1 MSKFQSK
8 THLDVAKKTFSG
20 KVLNSRLNDF
30 DLAEGKGRSKK
41 SFVLNE
47 DDPSSQT
54 SQNSSNKQ
62 YMPASPRKTSQNSS
76 NKKYMPASPSQTS
89 VKMALNKK
97 PERYIYHFGPQGTE
111 GSAKDRHLLG
121 SKGAN
126 LAEMSRLGFQVPPG
140 FTLTTELCELFFK
153 KGEQLP
159 EKIKAPIQLAVKKLE
174 KVTGKTF
181 NDDKNPLLVSVRS
194 GAPVSMPGM
203 MDTILN
209 LGLNERVVQ
218 ALSRLC
224 QDERFAW
231 DTYRRFIQMYSSVV
245 LKMNSSLLDVYLED
259 YKNQQNY
266 SYDSEITAGEW
277 KNIVP
282 HFKEAILQD
291 TGRLFPEEPWEQ
303 FWAAISAV
311 FKSWNNPRALVYR
324 DINGAQS
331 GLGTAVNI
339 QEMVFGNR
347 GNDCATGVVFTR
359 NPSNGEKALFGEFLV
374 NAQGED
380 VVAGTKTP
388 LLIVNT
394 KQDGKKDL
402 RSLMPSAFDQ
412 LVELCDKL
420 EKHYKFVQDIEFTIE
435 KNKLWLLQ
443 TRNAKCNPSA
453 QLKILFDLKEEG
465 HITDQE
471 ILKKVNPSSLSALLH
486 PSIDSTDKKT
496 VLAKGLPASPG
507 GGIGKIMFDSE
518 RAQELGQRG
527 LPVILVRTE
536 TSPEDISGMIHSKGI
551 LTIRGGMTSH
561 AAVVARSMGK
571 PCIVG
576 CETARIDEKRKEL
589 VFKNHVLKEGDEISL
604 DGLTGKVLLGRVKT
618 KIPVLDQNFF
628 KLMDLADQ
636 YACLGVRANAET
648 PADVKK
654 AFEFGAKGL
663 GLCRTEHMFFAPDRI
678 NIMRKM
684 IMSENYGERE
694 KALEALFVMQKT
706 DFYEIFKI
714 MSPYPVTVRLL
725 DPPLHE
731 FLPHSEKDIADL
743 ARQMELSEEK
753 LAFKVRHLQESNPML
768 GHRGCRL
775 AITFPEIYLM
785 QVRAL
790 SSAMARLLKE
800 NRKIQAEIMIP
811 LVCSAKELKV
821 LKNLVQSE
829 IQKAEEKFQMELN
842 VAIGTMIE
850 LPRACLEADHLA
862 RLGDF
867 FSFGTNDLTQT
878 VFGFS
883 RDDSGKFLPSY
894 IKEKILEQDPF
905 SQIDIQGVGELMKI
919 AVQKARQEKKEIKI
933 GVCGEQGGDPKSLLF
948 FHDLGLDYVSCSPYR
963 IPIARL
969 VAAQCA
975 IRNGR
980 ERES

>member
-8 THLDVAKKTFSG
+8 THSDETRKTFSN
-20 KVLNSRLNDF
+20 KILNSRLNDSDF
-30 DLAEGKGRSKK
+30 AEAKDSSKK

-47 DDPSSQT
+47 KDRPSQK
-54 SQNSSNKQ
+54 NSNKQ
-62 YMPASPRKTSQNSS
+62 YIQASSGHTF
-76 NKKYMPASPSQTS
+76 
-89 VKMALNKK
+89 VKRALNKK
-97 PERYIYHFGPQGTE
+97 SGKYIYHFGPQETD
-111 GSAKDRHLLG
+111 GSAKDKHLLG

-126 LAEMSRLGFQVPPG
+126 LAEMSRLGLQVPPG
-140 FTLTTELCELFFK
+140 FTLTTELCDLFFK
-153 KGEQLP
+153 EGERLP
-159 EKIKAPIQLAVKKLE
+159 EKLKAPIQLAVKKLE
-174 KVTGKTF
+174 EVTGKAF

-194 GAPVSMPGM
+194 GAPISMPGM

-231 DTYRRFIQMYSSVV
+231 DAYRRFIQMYSSVV

-259 YKNQQNY
+259 YKNQKNY
-266 SYDSEITAGEW
+266 SYDSEITAKEW

-291 TGRLFPEEPWEQ
+291 TGRLFPEDPWEQ
-303 FWAAISAV
+303 FWTAIEAV
-311 FKSWNNPRALVYR
+311 FRSWNNPRALVYR
-324 DINGAQS
+324 DMNGAQS

-339 QEMVFGNR
+339 QAMVFGNR

-380 VVAGTKTP
+380 VVAGGKTP

-443 TRNAKCNPSA
+443 TRDAKCNPAA

-471 ILKKVNPSSLSALLH
+471 VLEKVNPSSLNALLH

-496 VLAKGLPASPG
+496 VLATGLPASPG
-507 GGIGKIMFDSE
+507 GGIGKIVFDSE
-518 RAQELGQRG
+518 RAQELSKRG

-551 LTIRGGMTSH
+551 LTVRGGMTSH

-576 CETARIDEKRKEL
+576 CETACIDENKKEL

-604 DGLTGKVLLGRVKT
+604 DGLTGQVFLGRVRT
-618 KIPVLDQNFF
+618 KVPILDQNFF
-628 KLMDLADQ
+628 KLMELADQ

-648 PADVKK
+648 PTDVKK
-654 AFEFGAKGL
+654 ALEFGAKGL

-684 IMSENYGERE
+684 IMSESYGERE
-694 KALEALFVMQKT
+694 KALEDLFVMQKT
-706 DFYEIFKI
+706 DFYEIFSI

-731 FLPHSEKDIADL
+731 FLPHSEKDIAAL

-753 LAFKVRHLQESNPML
+753 LTFKVKHLKESNPML

-790 SSAMARLLKE
+790 SSAIAQLLKE
-800 NRKIQAEIMIP
+800 NKKIQAEVMIP
-811 LVCSAKELKV
+811 LICSAKELEV

-829 IQKAEEKFQMELN
+829 IQKAEERFQMELN
-842 VAIGTMIE
+842 LAIGTMIE

-905 SQIDIQGVGELMKI
+905 SQIDIEGVGELMKM
-919 AVQKARQEKKEIKI
+919 AVQKARKEKKEIKI
-933 GVCGEQGGDPKSLLF
+933 GVCGEHGGDPKSLFF
-948 FHDLGLDYVSCSPYR
+948 FHNLGLDYVSCSPYR

-975 IRNGR
+975 ISH
-980 ERES
+980 ERKRGD